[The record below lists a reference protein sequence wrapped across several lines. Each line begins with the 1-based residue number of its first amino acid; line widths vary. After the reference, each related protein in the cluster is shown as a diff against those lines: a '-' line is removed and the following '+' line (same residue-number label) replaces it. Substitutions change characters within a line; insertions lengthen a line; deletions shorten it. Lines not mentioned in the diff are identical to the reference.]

1 MTFSEQVK
9 KEIAK
14 FKPNNRSKN
23 KGPFAYGIKLFGSNE
38 VIEELDSEMVK
49 TENLPSFISGAFI
62 SCGTVSEPN
71 KGYHLE
77 FISPN
82 DFLSDKLFE
91 ILSKLGYPPKS
102 IERRGKIVLYYKESE
117 QIEDILA
124 IMGASNCALEIMGT
138 KIYKDLVNRTNRA
151 SNCEIAN
158 IDKTL
163 RTSQKQMEE
172 IDFLRDNDLIKTLP
186 KEIEEVVAIRIQNPS
201 ASLSEM
207 AETLGISKSGVNHRI
222 QKLSKICEEYKNKIQ

>member
-1 MTFSEQVK
+1 MTFSEKVK
-9 KEIAK
+9 KEIAQY
-14 FKPNNRSKN
+14 KPNNRSKI
-23 KGPFAYGIKLFGSNE
+23 KGPLAYGIKVFSSND
-38 VIEELDSEMVK
+38 VSELDFNMLDDNNV
-49 TENLPSFISGAFI
+49 PSFISGAFI

-77 FISPN
+77 FLPPN

-91 ILSKLGYPPKS
+91 VLSNLGYPPKS
-102 IERRGKIVLYYKESE
+102 IERRNKTVLYYKESE
-117 QIEDILA
+117 QIEDILTL
-124 IMGASNCALEIMGT
+124 MGASNCALEIMGT

-151 SNCEIAN
+151 NNCEIAN

-163 RTSQKQMEE
+163 RTSEKQMRD
-172 IDFLRDNDLIKTLP
+172 IVFLRDNDLIKTLP
-186 KEIEEVVAIRIQNPS
+186 KEIEEVVAIRLQNPD

-222 QKLSKICEEYKNKIQ
+222 QKLSKICEEYKERL